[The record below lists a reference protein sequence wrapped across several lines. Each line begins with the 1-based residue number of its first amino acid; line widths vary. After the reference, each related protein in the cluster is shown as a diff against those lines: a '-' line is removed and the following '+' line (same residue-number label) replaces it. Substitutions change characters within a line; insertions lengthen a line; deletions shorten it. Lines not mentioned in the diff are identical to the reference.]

1 MMTRKLTNPPIIRAT
16 VFFCALL
23 ASVGLAVDATAQAGQ
38 EAKGKTLIPYGTYS
52 PQEDERVLQLFEGL
66 RVADVTDGMDLVGL
80 QDVGLMDPAIHALWR
95 DTENFEHRI
104 CGIAVTARYLPTNK
118 RAGKMTPEEYK
129 KWAGKWYTQISH
141 EAFVEYLRPGVVVVI
156 DASEDGDSGTIGSFN
171 TLVWKSKGVRGV
183 VTSGGARDTDE
194 IIKQKIPLYLK
205 RLSRGYPPGRNEIE
219 SVNQPVSCGGVQ
231 VRPGD
236 VIVADGDGV
245 IVVPREYA
253 EPVAKAAREVLVA
266 DKVNRRGYY
275 EKLGMQPDKT
285 VMPD

>member
-1 MMTRKLTNPPIIRAT
+1 MIPLCAALTSFAVALGAT
-16 VFFCALL
+16 PEP
-23 ASVGLAVDATAQAGQ
+23 GQ
-38 EAKGKTLIPYGTYS
+38 EANGKTLISYRTYS
-52 PQEDERVLQLFEGL
+52 PEEDERILKLFEGL

-80 QDVGLMDPAIHALWR
+80 QDVGLMDPTIHALWR

-104 CGIAVTARYLPTNK
+104 SGIAVTVRYLPTNK
-118 RAGKMTPEEYK
+118 RAGKMTPDEYK
-129 KWAGKWYTQISH
+129 KWAGKWYTEISQ
-141 EAFVEYLRPGVVVVI
+141 EAFVDCLRPGVVVVI
-156 DASEDGDSGTIGSFN
+156 DASEDGDSGSIGSFN

-194 IIKQKIPLYLK
+194 IINQKIPLYVK

-219 SVNQPVSCGGVQ
+219 SVNQAVSCGGVQ

-245 IVVPREYA
+245 IVVPREHA

-266 DKVNRRGYY
+266 DKVNRREYY

>member
-1 MMTRKLTNPPIIRAT
+1 MRTRKWTDRAVIWAT
-16 VFFCALL
+16 VFTWGLL
-23 ASVGLAVDATAQAGQ
+23 SSVGLAVDAIAPAGQ
-38 EAKGKTLIPYGTYS
+38 EAKGKTLIPYRMYS
-52 PQEDERVLQLFEGL
+52 SQEDERILQLFDGL

-80 QDVGLMDPAIHALWR
+80 QDVGLMDPAIQALWR

-129 KWAGKWYTQISH
+129 EWAGRWYTQISQ

-245 IVVPREYA
+245 VVVPREHA
-253 EPVAKAAREVLVA
+253 EPVARAAREVLSG
-266 DKVNRRGYY
+266 DKVNRRKLY
-275 EKLGMQPDKT
+275 EKLGMPLDKT
-285 VMPD
+285 VETE